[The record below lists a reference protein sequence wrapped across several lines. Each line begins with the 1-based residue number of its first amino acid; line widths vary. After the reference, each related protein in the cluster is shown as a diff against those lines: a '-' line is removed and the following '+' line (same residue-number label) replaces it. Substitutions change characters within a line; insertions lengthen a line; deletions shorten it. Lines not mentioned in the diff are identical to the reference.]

1 MAAPERG
8 RRRRVVATAGV
19 RRLVLVGDGDR
30 GRIMRGQTMRQ
41 AQIGRDDATAAG
53 TLHRFDTL
61 QDWRRQVADLY
72 AAVRALPPEDAFLHW
87 RGVRDRL
94 FREHPQSPLAAT
106 RRRQFA
112 GISYFAYD
120 PALRFE
126 VGLAPARGRESI
138 RVEAG
143 KDGLMTL
150 LPYALTAGLEGPLGK
165 ELTLY
170 WIEAYGGGTFLPF
183 GDATNGEETFSG
195 GRYLLDTIKS
205 ADLGMTPGGATI
217 LDFNFSYYP
226 SCAYSEAWV
235 CPLSPFENRLA
246 VAVRGGERDPLS

>member
-1 MAAPERG
+1 
-8 RRRRVVATAGV
+8 
-19 RRLVLVGDGDR
+19 
-30 GRIMRGQTMRQ
+30 MRHSVITK
-41 AQIGRDDATAAG
+41 ADAVPAG
-53 TLHRFDTL
+53 TLQRFASL
-61 QDWRRQVADLY
+61 QDWRRQIADLY
-72 AAVRALPPEDAFLHW
+72 AAVRALPPEEGFGHW

-94 FREHPQSPLAAT
+94 FREHAQSPLAAT
-106 RRRQFA
+106 RRSQFS
-112 GISYFAYD
+112 GISYYPYD

-126 VGLAPARGRESI
+126 VALEPAHGRETI

-150 LPYALTAGLEGPLGK
+150 LPYAITHGLEGPLGR

-170 WIEAYGGGTFLPF
+170 WIEGYGGGTFLPF

-205 ADLGMTPGGATI
+205 ADLGATPAGRTI

-235 CPLSPFENRLA
+235 CPLSPFENRLP